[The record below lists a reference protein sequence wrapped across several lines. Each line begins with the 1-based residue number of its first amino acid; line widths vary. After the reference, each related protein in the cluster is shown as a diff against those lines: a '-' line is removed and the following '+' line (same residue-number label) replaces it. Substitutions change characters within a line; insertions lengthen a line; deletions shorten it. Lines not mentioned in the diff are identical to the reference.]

1 MIDFSKR
8 IKNGTKVI
16 KIDPVEI
23 YNTLDRSSVTGPLRP
38 IQFNILTKWHKE
50 YRNQKDLIIKLHTG
64 AGKTLVGLLIALS
77 YINNGEG
84 PVVYVCPNIYLMQQ
98 VCRDAQKFGVPFC
111 TINKDNEI
119 PNDFLNGKRVLITYV
134 QKVFNGL
141 SIFGTGNQSIQVGC
155 IILDDSHTCIDSMIG
170 SCTIQILYDSP
181 AYQQI
186 LELFE
191 PDLRDQGAGTFQ
203 DILNNRSN
211 ALMPIPYW
219 CWQDR
224 IGEITK
230 IISKYTDDNHIKFAW
245 PLLKDQLV
253 DCKAYL
259 SSNKI
264 EIAPACLPIQQY
276 SIFHNATHRI
286 LMSATTQE
294 DTFFIKGLRLSVD
307 AVQHPLVDKNYTWS
321 GEKMIL
327 IPDSICE
334 NVDTDDLL
342 KYVITA
348 KHDFGIAVLTPSFE
362 KSKKYEK
369 MGGVLAN
376 IGSSGKS
383 TFQALQEYLSD
394 HKNRTIIFANRYDGI
409 DLPDD
414 TCRILIIDS
423 VPYYDSLADRYE
435 ELCRAESEII
445 RIKTIQK
452 IEQGLGRSVRGE
464 KDYSVIL
471 ITGSDLIKYI
481 RSITNQ
487 KLFSPQT
494 QKQIQIGFEIV
505 DMAKEDLPANNA
517 HAEIELLFNTISQCL
532 NRDEGWKAYYSSEM
546 EDIQLSQLD
555 RTQLY
560 NMLQQERKAYD
571 EVAARNYDA
580 ASEIIQRIADSCP
593 DSSEKGWY
601 LQEKARFLYRISH
614 SESSKVQVSAFKMNT
629 QLMKPRTGIVYNKLR
644 YPVDNSRNVRII
656 SELRS
661 LGNYEELSV
670 QVEDI
675 LSNMSFGVD
684 AEKAESAFCRIGQLL
699 GYICQRPDKEI
710 RQGPDVLWCTAS
722 KKYILIECKTEVL
735 LARKSISKSEAGQ
748 MEEHCAWFEATYG
761 EDTLFEPILVIPTER
776 LAKDAYFSHDT
787 KVLKKEGLVN
797 LKKQIRDFF
806 KEFKKID
813 FSGLDAD
820 LINQKLVAHNLHN
833 DQFLQKFVVSPQK

>member
-1 MIDFSKR
+1 
-8 IKNGTKVI
+8 
-16 KIDPVEI
+16 
-23 YNTLDRSSVTGPLRP
+23 
-38 IQFNILTKWHKE
+38 
-50 YRNQKDLIIKLHTG
+50 
-64 AGKTLVGLLIALS
+64 
-77 YINNGEG
+77 
-84 PVVYVCPNIYLMQQ
+84 
-98 VCRDAQKFGVPFC
+98 
-111 TINKDNEI
+111 
-119 PNDFLNGKRVLITYV
+119 
-134 QKVFNGL
+134 
-141 SIFGTGNQSIQVGC
+141 
-155 IILDDSHTCIDSMIG
+155 
-170 SCTIQILYDSP
+170 
-181 AYQQI
+181 
-186 LELFE
+186 
-191 PDLRDQGAGTFQ
+191 
-203 DILNNRSN
+203 
-211 ALMPIPYW
+211 
-219 CWQDR
+219 
-224 IGEITK
+224 
-230 IISKYTDDNHIKFAW
+230 
-245 PLLKDQLV
+245 
-253 DCKAYL
+253 
-259 SSNKI
+259 
-264 EIAPACLPIQQY
+264 
-276 SIFHNATHRI
+276 
-286 LMSATTQE
+286 
-294 DTFFIKGLRLSVD
+294 
-307 AVQHPLVDKNYTWS
+307 
-321 GEKMIL
+321 
-327 IPDSICE
+327 
-334 NVDTDDLL
+334 
-342 KYVITA
+342 
-348 KHDFGIAVLTPSFE
+348 
-362 KSKKYEK
+362 

-776 LAKDAYFSHDT
+776 LEKDAYFSHDT

-806 KEFKKID
+806 KEFKKFD